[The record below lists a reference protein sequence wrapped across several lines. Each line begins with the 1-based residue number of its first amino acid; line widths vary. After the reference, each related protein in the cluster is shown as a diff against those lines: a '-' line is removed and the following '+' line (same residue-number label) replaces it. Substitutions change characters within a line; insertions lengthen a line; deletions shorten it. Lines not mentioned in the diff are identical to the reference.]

1 MAGQIYGFNQ
11 VFDSNGDPLP
21 GAKLITR
28 VPGTTTP
35 KATYNAPDLLNPL
48 TNPVVADSAGRFP
61 QMWANTGENYDL
73 VLTDEND
80 VTIESFE
87 GVTALGSEDQAVNID
102 FGTNGRFAIEGS
114 DGVPNIEFGPPVGDD
129 VGGSGRIGGWNETQG
144 DDLEIDFATV
154 NYNGNINTTGLI
166 GTPTI
171 AAAVPMALLK
181 ATVAPVASFTIP
193 LDQRFSRWQLIL
205 DNIILSAAGSP
216 TLVMS
221 FDGGGTYKTGA
232 TDYEYQ
238 NLRQSNAT
246 PNALA
251 PTVAA
256 AINLFGNSAG
266 VGALGIVNM
275 DLFSGATQETRFMA
289 PYTFEGGGVAPGLTG
304 MGTTS
309 GTTNGKGY
317 GKVTNLRVATTGGNI
332 SCTYTLIGMP

>member
-48 TNPVVADSAGRFP
+48 TNPVIADSAGRFP

-87 GVTALGSEDQAVNID
+87 EVTALGSEDQAVNID

-129 VGGSGRIGGWNETQG
+129 VGGSGRIGGWNGTQG

-154 NYNGNINTTGLI
+154 NYNGNIKTTGLI

-171 AAAVPMALLK
+171 AAGTPIALLK
-181 ATVAPVASFTIP
+181 ATVTPAASFTIA
-193 LDQRFSRWQLIL
+193 LDQRFSRWQLVL
-205 DNIILSAAGSP
+205 DNVVMATAGSP

-232 TDYEYQ
+232 SDYMYQ
-238 NLRQSNAT
+238 NLRQVNASVT
-246 PNALA
+246 AA
-251 PTVAA
+251 GPTAAA
-256 AINLFGNSAG
+256 AINLAG
-266 VGALGIVNM
+266 SNIGTDALGIYVIN
-275 DLFSGATQETRFMA
+275 LFSTSTQETRFIA
-289 PYTFEGGGVAPGLTG
+289 EYSALGPTAGTTG
-304 MGTTS
+304 MGTTN
-309 GTTNGKGY
+309 GTTNNKAY
-317 GKVTNLRVATTGGNI
+317 GKVTNLRIATTAGNI